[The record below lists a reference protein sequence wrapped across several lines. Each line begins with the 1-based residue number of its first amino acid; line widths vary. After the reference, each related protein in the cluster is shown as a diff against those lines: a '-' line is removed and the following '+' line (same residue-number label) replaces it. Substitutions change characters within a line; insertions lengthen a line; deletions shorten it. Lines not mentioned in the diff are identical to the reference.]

1 MAEARAILRYLRIS
15 PRKVR
20 PLADIIRGERV
31 DTALELLRFSSKR
44 AATPLYKLLRSAVA
58 NWEAKNPGVSPEEA
72 NLVVKQITVDT
83 AGMLKRW
90 RPVSR
95 GRAHMYRRRMSHVT
109 VVVDSAPSEEEAKS
123 AKTKS

>member
-1 MAEARAILRYLRIS
+1 MLRYLRIS

-31 DTALELLRFSSKR
+31 DTALEVLRFTSKR
-44 AATPLYKLLRSAVA
+44 AARPLYKLIRSAVA
-58 NWEAKNPGVSPEEA
+58 NWQAKNPGLSPEEA
-72 NLVVKQITVDT
+72 NLTIRHITVDT

-95 GRAHMYRRRMSHVT
+95 GRAHIYRRRMSHVT
-109 VVVDSAPSEEEAKS
+109 VVVDGAPQPQHSKEAKKES
-123 AKTKS
+123 